1 MVVSI
6 ITKSIP
12 IAIVKTAGKTF
23 FKLKSLVL
31 FLRTFFFCFRT
42 LFGKN
47 NTVVLKQSQEK
58 NFLLE
63 VFYELISLNHFFDAR
78 NDKF

>member
-1 MVVSI
+1 MMVVSI

-47 NTVVLKQSQEK
+47 NTVVLK
-58 NFLLE
+58 
-63 VFYELISLNHFFDAR
+63 
-78 NDKF
+78 

>member
-23 FKLKSLVL
+23 FKLKLERRMEKEEPLLSQFCLL
-31 FLRTFFFCFRT
+31 YLQENLGERGEQRLRREC
-42 LFGKN
+42 
-47 NTVVLKQSQEK
+47 QPE
-58 NFLLE
+58 
-63 VFYELISLNHFFDAR
+63 D
-78 NDKF
+78 